1 MAPTLTSEEIEKI
14 RNSAAAVPP
23 VGVIPNYDNPP
34 NNNHLALAVIV
45 VGISVTTIA
54 CLIRFYAKVFCT
66 RRVRLEDYLGLISF
80 PFFIAGTWAL
90 TTVPRKPGYFV
101 HMWDVR
107 VIDTEKFLFAY
118 VLSTTLYC
126 VTLLLAK
133 AAILLEWSHI
143 FVPRPN
149 RNGLWWICYG
159 MLIAN
164 TALYIAT
171 IAALNFACSPQ
182 QKTWRQYLPG
192 QCINFNV
199 FNIFIT
205 IFHLLFDLLMLLLPH
220 TVIWKL
226 SLTTKQKIGVSV
238 IFSVGILACAWAA
251 GRVMSAFDLTASQD
265 KTYTY
270 SQYIMWGIAE
280 VSTAELIFCVP
291 AFPLAFR
298 PPNPIYNFCSLLWS
312 KITMIIS
319 PKKMFSASTFPRL
332 PIEHC
337 QRDSSSY
344 RPTWQ
349 DESSDTGLTELEPVR
364 IQSGRPKD
372 LHHDMPKITLGGI
385 LVTTEIDVR
394 LDAGKSSKGV
404 KSNAGTDQSEW

>member
-1 MAPTLTSEEIEKI
+1 MAHTLTPEQIEQL
-14 RNSAAAVPP
+14 RNSPAAAPP
-23 VGVIPNYDNPP
+23 VGIIPNYDNPP
-34 NNNHLALAVIV
+34 NNNRLALAVIIL
-45 VGISVTTIA
+45 GISVTTIA
-54 CLIRFYAKVFCT
+54 GLIRFYAKVFCT
-66 RRVRLEDYLGLISF
+66 RRIRLEDYLGLVSF
-80 PFFIAGTWAL
+80 PFFLAGTWAL
-90 TTVPRKPGYFV
+90 TNVPKKPGYFV

-107 VIDTEKFLFAY
+107 MVDLEGFLFTY

-171 IAALNFACSPQ
+171 IAALNYACSPQ
-182 QKTWRQYLPG
+182 EKTWRQYLPG
-192 QCINFNV
+192 KCINFNV

-205 IFHLLFDLLMLLLPH
+205 IFHLVFDLLMLLLPH

-226 SLTTKQKIGVSV
+226 SLTTRQKIGVSV
-238 IFSVGILACAWAA
+238 IFSVGSLACAWAA
-251 GRVMSAFDLTASQD
+251 GRVVSAFDLTASQD

-280 VSTAELIFCVP
+280 VTTAELIFCVP

-298 PPNPIYNFCSLLWS
+298 PPNPLHSLCGVLWS
-312 KITMIIS
+312 KITMVTSSERIS
-319 PKKMFSASTFPRL
+319 STSTL
-332 PIEHC
+332 PQLSVEPG

-344 RPTWQ
+344 RRWQ
-349 DESSDTGLTELEPVR
+349 DEGSDAGLTELEPVR

-372 LHHDMPKITLGGI
+372 LQHDMPKITLGGI

-394 LDAGKSSKGV
+394 LETGKSSKGV
-404 KSNAGTDQSEW
+404 KGNSGINQSEW